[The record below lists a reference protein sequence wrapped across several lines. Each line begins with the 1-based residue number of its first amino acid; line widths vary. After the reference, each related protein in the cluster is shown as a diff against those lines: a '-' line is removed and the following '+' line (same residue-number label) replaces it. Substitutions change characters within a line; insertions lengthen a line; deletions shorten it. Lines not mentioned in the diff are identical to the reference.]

1 MNTDLIAIAPDQRPV
16 ILNDTAQMEAAIK
29 RIETAVLAEAPMMDT
44 AKGRD
49 AVKALA
55 ANVARTKSPLRD
67 AAKSLKEDA
76 QATINKI
83 NGSLKLFETR
93 MDALRDTVRAPLT
106 KYEDAEK
113 LRKNGILAKIS
124 AIGAIQAA
132 KSSEAINAQ
141 MDELSAREITKA
153 DYQEYLT
160 EAEIATSNTL
170 ARLLIAKDAAAADE
184 EARRLAEAQRIE
196 LEELRAK
203 QKEIEEAHA
212 KERAEQE
219 AKATAEREGRELAE
233 ANLRAKAL
241 AKQAELEAKLAASE
255 KARKY
260 AQEAMKP
267 TPEEPHTEQPD
278 ARPEAR
284 DGATGAKPE
293 TPSRPSSGT
302 LATLALVAAGAD
314 HKTANKIMIAII
326 AGDVPGVTFQA

>member
-1 MNTDLIAIAPDQRPV
+1 MNTDIIAIAPDQRPI
-16 ILNDTAQMEAAIK
+16 ILNDAEQLEAAIT
-29 RIETAVLAEAPMMDT
+29 RIEKAALAEAPMMDT

-55 ANVARTKSPLRD
+55 ANVTRTKAPLRD
-67 AAKSLKEDA
+67 AAKGLKEDA

-83 NGSLKLFETR
+83 NGSLKIFETR

-113 LRKNGILAKIS
+113 LRKDGILAKIS
-124 AIGAIQAA
+124 AISAIQAA
-132 KSSEAINAQ
+132 RSSEAIQAQ
-141 MDELSAREITKA
+141 MDEIFSREITKA
-153 DYQEYLT
+153 EYQEYLT

-170 ARLLIAKDAAAADE
+170 SRLLVSKDAAAADE
-184 EARRLAEAQRIE
+184 EAKRVAEAQRVE

-203 QKEIEEAHA
+203 QKAIEDAHA
-212 KERAEQE
+212 KELAEQE
-219 AKATAEREGRELAE
+219 AKAAAEREERETAE

-241 AKQAELEAKLAASE
+241 AIKSELEAKLAASE
-255 KARKY
+255 KALKD
-260 AQEAMKP
+260 AESANKP
-267 TPEEPHTEQPD
+267 KPEEPHTETTD

-293 TPSRPSSGT
+293 APSRPSAGS

-326 AGDVPGVTFQA
+326 AGDVPGVTFQE